1 MHKTLII
8 PVAFT
13 PFTYFK
19 SLGFRSMYTDTVNF
33 QNLNTDDNDK
43 AIRYISKYYF
53 GDFRVVLACYCWV
66 FWKLNKSPVTSL
78 LRVRLLDPP
87 SYTLTVRFIFRLL
100 QAKLTRDN
108 SAFTWYKNYRDRIAS
123 LNLAPFY
130 LPFYVCYALIY
141 NAQIKARNQWHWWT
155 FYIYIYIC
163 GKDLKKI
170 GIYSI
175 LISEEI
181 GVGIDT

>member
-66 FWKLNKSPVTSL
+66 FWKPNKSPVTS

-87 SYTLTVRFIFRLL
+87 SYTLTVLFMFRLL

-108 SAFTWYKNYRDRIAS
+108 SAFTWYKKNRDRIGS

-130 LPFYVCYALIY
+130 LPFYVFYALIY
-141 NAQIKARNQWHWWT
+141 DAQIKAWNHIMNCMIIPYTKIVFVPHITWPGRRIIKME
-155 FYIYIYIC
+155 FSC
-163 GKDLKKI
+163 GLKF
-170 GIYSI
+170 
-175 LISEEI
+175 
-181 GVGIDT
+181 